1 MSDSKFHIEDET
13 RQYFAEGELLQETS
27 TLLPET
33 PRPSETARLIRTV
46 GLNTFYQIGA
56 QVAPAIAAVAA
67 IPILLRY
74 LGAEPYGIVTL
85 FSTAL
90 IYFTMLDLG
99 LGRAST
105 RFIAQS
111 LEAKQP
117 EDVRR
122 YFWSSILLLTAAG
135 VVVSLCFLLAVPSLV
150 SNYLKISPAYHRAAI
165 ESFRVISVT

>member
-1 MSDSKFHIEDET
+1 MSDSKFHIEDEP
-13 RQYFAEGELLQETS
+13 RQYFAEGELLPETS

-46 GLNTFYQIGA
+46 GLNTLYQIGA
-56 QVAPAIAAVAA
+56 QVAPAIAAIAA

-99 LGRAST
+99 LGRAQLGSSPKAS
-105 RFIAQS
+105 RHS
-111 LEAKQP
+111 N
-117 EDVRR
+117 RR
-122 YFWSSILLLTAAG
+122 TSGAISG
-135 VVVSLCFLLAVPSLV
+135 VPSFC
-150 SNYLKISPAYHRAAI
+150 SPRL
-165 ESFRVISVT
+165 ESSSACASSWQFHPWSPTI